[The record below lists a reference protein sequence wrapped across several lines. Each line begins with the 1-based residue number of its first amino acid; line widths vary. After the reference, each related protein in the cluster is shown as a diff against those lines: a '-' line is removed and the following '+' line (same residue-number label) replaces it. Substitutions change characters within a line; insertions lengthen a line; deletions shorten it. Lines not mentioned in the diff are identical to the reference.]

1 MPPHLIPIRAARLAV
16 PLLALIAGCASVPS
30 SGPSVPFTPA
40 PDAANVNLQGF
51 PLEYRQGYADG
62 CASASGTERRDAARY
77 ANDSQYHTGWQD
89 GIALCRKR

>member
-1 MPPHLIPIRAARLAV
+1 MIRFAWF
-16 PLLALIAGCASVPS
+16 LLSLLVLMAGCASVPS
-30 SGPSVPFTPA
+30 SGPSTPFTPA

-62 CASASGTERRDAARY
+62 CSSSSGTERRDAARY

-89 GIALCRKR
+89 GLALCRKR